1 MRLIQTDSDPAL
13 AQPIEQHS
21 LPKRATANHRLD
33 DLIPLYDIE
42 QFLFLVE
49 RERARADRAAARPP
63 KAPRHRPA
71 ASHGQAAHA
80 AAAAKG
86 QPKPSNE
93 GVWGATTD
101 NREFSLVIF
110 RPSSRADRAG
120 LVDLLQA
127 CVRTTDAV
135 GIVDARRLGV
145 LLPDTAAE
153 NASLFVKKVLAIA
166 REQEVHMSHIVHTYP
181 AAWPDED
188 SPLWNEPKHAKD
200 QSATAE
206 QAPQPLP
213 RAHRREADRSV
224 LSGLVNWL
232 QNAAA
237 RRASR
242 RPVRAS
248 A

>member
-1 MRLIQTDSDPAL
+1 
-13 AQPIEQHS
+13 
-21 LPKRATANHRLD
+21 
-33 DLIPLYDIE
+33 
-42 QFLFLVE
+42 
-49 RERARADRAAARPP
+49 
-63 KAPRHRPA
+63 
-71 ASHGQAAHA
+71 
-80 AAAAKG
+80 
-86 QPKPSNE
+86 
-93 GVWGATTD
+93 
-101 NREFSLVIF
+101 
-110 RPSSRADRAG
+110 

-166 REQEVHMSHIVHTYP
+166 REQEVHVSHIVHTYP

-188 SPLWNEPKHAKD
+188 SPLWDEPKHAKD
-200 QSATAE
+200 DSTAAE
-206 QAPQPLP
+206 QAPLP
-213 RAHRREADRSV
+213 RTRRQEADRSV

-237 RRASR
+237 RRSNR
-242 RPVRAS
+242 RAIRAS

>member
-127 CVRTTDAV
+127 CVRTTD
-135 GIVDARRLGV
+135 
-145 LLPDTAAE
+145 TAAE